1 MKKELIKFVI
11 DHLKNFKCYPIE
23 FEYDNKV
30 YKFDFIVKTIRERKN
45 KKNLL

>member
-11 DHLKNFKCYPIE
+11 DHLKNFKCYPVE

-30 YKFDFIVKTIRERKN
+30 YNFDFIIKTIRERKN
-45 KKNLL
+45 IK